1 MALIYKLTFMNGK
14 SYIGQTSGTAG
25 RRYQGHAYAANGGSD
40 LPVHKAWRSL
50 GRPIMEVLHECQDDE
65 VCQMEIDAISRHK
78 TLLPD
83 GYNVLAG
90 GQISPMLDP
99 AIAEKVASKKRGS
112 RHSLGSRQKMSASQ
126 TGKIHSDETKRKM
139 SNARKGKTGK
149 PVSDETRQKMSDAH
163 KARWAD
169 PEHQKKMS
177 EIRAGKKRGPHSDEA
192 KAKMSAARKGRIS
205 PEGEARRKAAQIAA
219 VKGKPLSEEQ
229 KLRLSEIRKLWWAEK
244 RASTEAINQ
253 GV

>member
-25 RRYQGHAYAANGGSD
+25 RRYQGHAYAAKGGSD

-50 GRPIMEVLHECQDDE
+50 GSPIMEVLHECQDDE

-83 GYNVLAG
+83 GYNVLVG

-112 RHSLGSRQKMSASQ
+112 RHSLESRQKMSASQ
-126 TGKIHSDETKRKM
+126 TGKIHSDKTKRKI
-139 SNARKGKTGK
+139 SDAQKGKSRR
-149 PVSDETRQKMSDAH
+149 PIADASRQKMSDAH
-163 KARWAD
+163 KERWAN
-169 PEHQKKMS
+169 PEFRQRMS
-177 EIRAGKKRGPHSDEA
+177 AIKIGKKTGPHSDET

-244 RASTEAINQ
+244 RAAAAINQ

>member
-14 SYIGQTSGTAG
+14 SYIGQTSGTAN
-25 RRYQGHAYAANGGSD
+25 RRYQGHAYAANSGSD

-50 GRPIMEVLHECQDDE
+50 GKPSMEVLHECQDDE
-65 VCQMEIDAISRHK
+65 VCQMEMDAISLHK
-78 TLLPD
+78 TMLPD
-83 GYNVLAG
+83 GYNVLVG
-90 GQISPMLDP
+90 GQTSPMLNP
-99 AIAEKVASKKRGS
+99 LIAEKVASQKRGS
-112 RHSLGSRQKMSASQ
+112 RHSLASRKKMSVSQ
-126 TGKIHSDETKRKM
+126 IGKVHSNETKAKISAAQKGKAGKPISDE
-139 SNARKGKTGK
+139 
-149 PVSDETRQKMSDAH
+149 VRQKMSDAH
-163 KARWAD
+163 KAKWAN
-169 PEHQKKMS
+169 PEFRQKMS
-177 EIRAGKKRGPHSDEA
+177 SIKLGKKIGPHSDET
-192 KAKMSAARKGRIS
+192 KAKMSSARKGRIS